1 MNIATCIEK
10 LNNHVIFPVHRLL
23 GKYVFSDIY
32 NLTMKITEF
41 SLVFIIFGLSNVVIY
56 GKQIWDTKLILK
68 TCVRQILL
76 LLSNQKHCI
85 FNSHSFTTYAAK
97 MWQDVADRW
106 SGLWWQDVADRW
118 SGSVKCALELMKR
131 GMFSLMLVKTARNFP
146 KEILGGKPWHF

>member
-1 MNIATCIEK
+1 
-10 LNNHVIFPVHRLL
+10 
-23 GKYVFSDIY
+23 
-32 NLTMKITEF
+32 MKITEF

-106 SGLWWQDVADRW
+106 SG
-118 SGSVKCALELMKR
+118 SVKCALELMKR